1 MSARIPGDLL
11 KAYCMRILGKF
22 DCSEE
27 EAEITADVTVAA
39 DLRGVDSHGVAR
51 FPYFVER
58 LESGM
63 IRPRVEMPFER
74 CAPTTSILDASNGL
88 GQVASVRA
96 MKACIQMAR
105 DSGVGIVAVKRSN
118 HFGIAGYYSMM
129 ALKHDMIGIA
139 ITNAVPH
146 VVPTFGAAKMLG
158 TNPLSLAI
166 PSGEERP
173 FVLDMATSVVAAGKI
188 EQKVRKRERIPEG
201 WTYEGVSTVDLDE
214 RGLIGGRLSLLPL
227 GSTPEGSSHKGYA
240 LGLAVDIISGV
251 LSGAAFG
258 LRLRWDLAE
267 KEGSYNVGHFFGAMR
282 IDCFRPLEEFKRD
295 MDSLIRDLRAAP
307 KNEGKERIFIPGEP
321 EYEAE
326 EERKHLGV
334 PLNPLVLKTLRKL
347 GERLSV
353 PVGF

>member
-1 MSARIPGDLL
+1 MSRIPADLL
-11 KAYCMRILGKF
+11 KAFCVRVLDKF

-27 EAEITADVTVAA
+27 EAEIAADVIVAA

-51 FPYFVER
+51 LPYFVER

-74 CAPTTSILDASNGL
+74 CTPTTSILDAANGL

-96 MKACIQMAR
+96 MKACVEMSR
-105 DSGVGIVAVKRSN
+105 DSGMGFVAVKRSN

-129 ALKHDMIGIA
+129 ALEHDMIGIVA
-139 ITNAVPH
+139 SNAVPH

-158 TNPLSLAI
+158 TNPLSIAI
-166 PSGEERP
+166 PSGQERP

-188 EQKVRKRERIPEG
+188 EERARKGERIPEG
-201 WTYEGVSTVDLDE
+201 WVYERVSTVELDE
-214 RGLIGGRLSLLPL
+214 KGLIGERLSLLPL

-240 LGLAVDIISGV
+240 LGLAVDIICGI

-258 LRLRWDLAE
+258 LGLKWDRAE
-267 KEGSYNVGHFFGAMR
+267 RERSYNLGHFLGALR
-282 IDCFRPLEEFKRD
+282 IDSFRPPAEFKRD
-295 MDSLIRDLRAAP
+295 MDRIIRDLKDAP
-307 KNEGKERIFIPGEP
+307 KDEGKDRIFIPGEP

-326 EERKHLGV
+326 EERKHLGI
-334 PLNPLVLKTLRKL
+334 PLNPSVLKTLRKL
-347 GERLSV
+347 GERLGV
-353 PVGF
+353 AVDF